1 MHKVTFFP
9 LGNADSCLIE
19 LSNGKKILFDYADT
33 HDSEDDED
41 RRCDL
46 EKEIRDRVKEKI
58 DIVAFTHL
66 DNDHIKGSSK
76 IFWLEHAKNYQGED
90 RIKINKLWVPAAVLT
105 EAAPD
110 DEEAKIIQ
118 KEARYRF
125 KEGKGIRV
133 FSRPT
138 KLKEWCE
145 KNDIDFEARK
155 DLLTDAGQLAP
166 EFSKGIDGVEFFVHS
181 PFAKRLNE
189 EEVEDRNEDSLVMQA
204 VFNIGGVDTK
214 MLLMADIDHETVAD
228 IVEITKEFKKR
239 PERLEWDIIK
249 IPHHCSYNSIG
260 PDKGED
266 KTKPIEEVK
275 WLYENGGLNKCRS
288 ISSSKPIPQKNTK
301 EDKDDQPPHRQA
313 AAYYKDVADQHR
325 GEFLVTMQEPS
336 KESPKPIV
344 IEIDGNKARV
354 LKAGIWGGGIA
365 VSRPAPRA
373 GYYA

>member
-1 MHKVTFFP
+1 MHRVTFFP

-19 LSNGKKILFDYADT
+19 LSNGKKVLFDYADT

-41 RRCDL
+41 CRCDL

-76 IFWLEHAKNYQGED
+76 IFWLEHAKKYQGED

-133 FSRPT
+133 FSRPS

-288 ISSSKPIPQKNTK
+288 ISSSKPIPQKNTE

-313 AAYYKDVADQHR
+313 AAYYKDVADQHM